1 MKLWEW
7 SRQAEG
13 RVFEGCFLCDGV
25 DPLYR
30 FTLSQPDWQW
40 EAELNTDEKKDNQK
54 RCVCLTIT
62 PSTPSVPLPMELSPG
77 MMGGTRGEP
86 GAVLHQPGEPAVG
99 SRVGTLPRCLGVST
113 DLQVSVQ
120 LPLES
125 ASPAA
130 SQGREFWGA

>member
-25 DPLYR
+25 NPLYR

-86 GAVLHQPGEPAVG
+86 GAVLHQPGEPADL
-99 SRVGTLPRCLGVST
+99 LPCGHVATVPGGQHGPSGLRT
-113 DLQVSVQ
+113 
-120 LPLES
+120 
-125 ASPAA
+125 AA
-130 SQGREFWGA
+130 T